1 MRTPGANGYDILAT
15 PGEFSVLPLFQWHY
29 NFLPLYSRAQ
39 SWSVHPG
46 NSSYLVSWGPNLPF
60 TCTYNISRAEEV
72 IITYAICSSCQKTS
86 WGPNLPF
93 TCTYNISRAEEVIIT
108 YALCSSCQKTS
119 YLTHTLFMVLQLLL
133 TERYARHWWYVMNTT
148 RSCLP
153 PSDFFLTTLVSF
165 SPFVSRSLY
174 MLFPFLIP
182 SSISTLYTFISQL
195 R

>member
-1 MRTPGANGYDILAT
+1 MVTICWPLQESFLCW
-15 PGEFSVLPLFQWHY
+15 PVLPLFQWHY
-29 NFLPLYSRAQ
+29 TTTLGLHFLPLYSRVQ

-46 NSSYLVSWGPNLPF
+46 NSSYLVSWSPNLPL

-72 IITYAICSSCQKTS
+72 IITCAI
-86 WGPNLPF
+86 
-93 TCTYNISRAEEVIIT
+93 
-108 YALCSSCQKTS
+108 CSSCQKTS

-133 TERYARHWWYVMNTT
+133 TEHYARHWWYVMNTT

-153 PSDFFLTTLVSF
+153 LSDFFLTTLVSF
-165 SPFVSRSLY
+165 SPFVSRSLH